1 MKPFVLLQPVFHR
14 RSFNTSSRVLLFGF
28 LGGSS
33 LALHDSLD
41 DLLLLSQ
48 EGSQDAVLDAG
59 SAAVATVGSG
69 DVLLAVAERVEVDR
83 ADSLELCIVHEEKI
97 KRMFILKEKGAYKAK
112 KQMK

>member
-1 MKPFVLLQPVFHR
+1 MSHTVD
-14 RSFNTSSRVLLFGF
+14 LLFGF

-97 KRMFILKEKGAYKAK
+97 KRMFTLKEKECVEQKSK
-112 KQMK
+112 